1 MAVAPPH
8 GNVSVA
14 VRSDRRCREPVM
26 GVRVENLFPCR
37 VLPSL
42 CVLFVAHRRRFPV
55 LNAVL
60 RSLNITCL
68 A

>member
-1 MAVAPPH
+1 
-8 GNVSVA
+8 
-14 VRSDRRCREPVM
+14 M